1 MNTPASIRHYD
12 IKCIPLREEMD
23 ALDAAEERDRA
34 EMLAGLA
41 IYVFG
46 LATGACGT
54 FLLGWA
60 LA

>member
-1 MNTPASIRHYD
+1 MIARD